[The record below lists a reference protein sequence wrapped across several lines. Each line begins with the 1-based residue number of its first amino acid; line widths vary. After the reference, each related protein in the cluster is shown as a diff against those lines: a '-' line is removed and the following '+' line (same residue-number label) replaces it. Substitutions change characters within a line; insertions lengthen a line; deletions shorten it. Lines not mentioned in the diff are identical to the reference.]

1 MIPFFLC
8 IRIAKGIQ
16 ALPSAKRMLFN
27 KLDLLTNVKVA

>member
-1 MIPFFLC
+1 MIPFFMYKN
-8 IRIAKGIQ
+8 IKKDK